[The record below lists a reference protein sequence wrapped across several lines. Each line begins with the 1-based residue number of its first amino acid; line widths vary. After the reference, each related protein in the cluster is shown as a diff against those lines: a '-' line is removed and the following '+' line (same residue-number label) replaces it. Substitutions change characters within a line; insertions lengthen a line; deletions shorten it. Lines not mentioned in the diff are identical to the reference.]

1 MMTPRPKLRDKTGEK
16 IKTSRS
22 NGHGGRQAGK
32 QDPRKGKD
40 KTSPGR
46 RIPLESIQHPRS
58 KLCGKLHYVIL
69 HFLPANKSTNQG
81 NQRIWM
87 ELYDT
92 TRPVK
97 VFSFRPKVV
106 VRCSLKLPV
115 LDILCNCC
123 FWRCSKP
130 QPTGAKSGRNE
141 TKSDK
146 RLQQG
151 LSRGQDRCCE

>member
-1 MMTPRPKLRDKTGEK
+1 M
-16 IKTSRS
+16 
-22 NGHGGRQAGK
+22 
-32 QDPRKGKD
+32 
-40 KTSPGR
+40 
-46 RIPLESIQHPRS
+46 
-58 KLCGKLHYVIL
+58 CGKLHYVIL

-130 QPTGAKSGRNE
+130 QPTGAKSGREMKPSLTKDSSKGSQGVKTGAANKQCFILYMSTPNPGTE
-141 TKSDK
+141 TMTLKNK
-146 RLQQG
+146 RCR
-151 LSRGQDRCCE
+151 SNTSKPKHC